1 MKWKREHP
9 HKATNK
15 IPNYYALFLART
27 KQDSLPSP
35 SRRTECYLEKK
46 KMRTGG
52 RGGGEGRG
60 DGAAETAGDGEG
72 GAAEAGG
79 ERQAELRGRR
89 CGGPGDGGCGGGP
102 RHGSQNPS
110 SILVPLPTTST
121 RRGGRARV
129 GGEMGLVNDG
139 GGVCCVV
146 SSGFAFC
153 GLWFYGFW
161 GRFSLLA
168 WAGPERASFVLL
180 GLEGS
185 PCQPGLCFGLA

>member
-1 MKWKREHP
+1 
-9 HKATNK
+9 
-15 IPNYYALFLART
+15 
-27 KQDSLPSP
+27 
-35 SRRTECYLEKK
+35 
-46 KMRTGG
+46 MRTGG

-60 DGAAETAGDGEG
+60 DSAAETAGDGEG